1 MDGVV
6 KYRNVAPGKEDA
18 FFEKYGQYNPVL
30 VTDDPTTKSYMSTPF
45 TPKRNELT
53 EDDLVKIEEWVGSLK
68 TQEPGKDIGVEQ
80 PQTQETDLSQENQ
93 QQIEGNTE
101 LDLVKSS
108 SELLSS
114 TVDSKF
120 GIAGYSALTD
130 TLDLETIK
138 SNNAKLIIEN
148 SYQNYP
154 DVEKEI
160 LKKDAYLFDQYKNPE
175 NQLKNPQDVES
186 LFEGNTEEL
195 NDLYNLVG
203 KKDAMVEAFGW
214 DNVNLDEFN
223 FRTQK
228 ELEEF
233 NLRRN
238 INNKNIIKGNK
249 VDYNFEDTNK
259 RMPIYDLNKDG
270 IVTELEITEY
280 ERRVNFITERNE
292 INKGYLQQ
300 LEQSK
305 IEAVGLEYDQIIDKY
320 QKEIHTKDLSLTD
333 DFKIKTDAVVFYNGA
348 TNTYHIVRSHDW
360 RSFNEYWKNRDKSK
374 HHPNDKWFTSDAY
387 YYKSEYG
394 NVNFFD
400 GSFRATEGGVFPKHL
415 PQGPGKAYAVNSDWD
430 EINYIFRQQDKANR
444 SFLLSDDRL
453 DLNPAQINY
462 KQSKIDEQEFDD
474 SGIRLFNRDYTK
486 EDYDSETYMPNTN
499 EYLEFDAK
507 LNNEA
512 IENFKL
518 KSEEQRNKF
527 AEEYFNDPDYIERI
541 NEIQTEVTPLVEEG
555 LSSVYSDIYLLDG
568 VNLTTPDLY
577 SNFKIQ
583 AEEIHALH
591 MGLSLKLPKDIN
603 GNVTKEAAE
612 EFLKQ
617 YNKELQE
624 AWDGVHYEFYLD
636 YNNALNKALQEHP
649 YIIER
654 QAKFQELEF
663 ENNQKLW
670 DEYIKEN
677 NWTSRSFGYSVFPVE
692 KLKEIAEQLD
702 AAGFSRQDNVQMQDR
717 FLMLQHYLKGAL
729 KQAERENPEKFL
741 DANVRARFVKEYY
754 DYFFDRMKIQSEAYN
769 KNLENSDFW
778 QKLSMTDLQNRI
790 DFGYNRVYTDRFGN
804 TQMKGLTAYYPKD
817 VGNKHNDGSVFYAD
831 GSTRQPAVIYESN
844 IMYYL
849 YSNSDFWKKERNKYP
864 NDPVK
869 QYEYAA
875 EKYGVTEQSIS
886 WAEQTIKDGGRYYET
901 YANANGQSYG
911 KWHEIEGGFDPSK
924 NLEIA
929 TYLLGQRWLRG
940 TGNNDSFIADMQLA
954 RNMASKIIE
963 APMSLSDLG
972 DTRLERFWNGF
983 TSGPNYEWV
992 PFFGWV
998 PEAKRKEKLK
1008 RLVDKDPS
1016 ERTELEEQILI
1027 AYAMKQESDNRV
1039 SELSS
1044 WYNGGKIAKKSAA
1057 FVIEFASTSGVGSL
1071 IKTTIKTGI
1080 KKSMTAKL
1088 ANVTVDKTG
1097 KLVLSNGMKL
1107 STGYQIADK
1116 AIDFTAF
1123 VTSITAR
1130 SSIGGLGHTINGTI
1144 GRMTDEVIWSF
1155 STDADGLIDGIDA
1168 ITASDPEGIE
1178 LGLKKG
1184 EAFTEAFARSY
1195 GMTFGEYMTESIG
1208 FLIPGMGRRILN
1220 IPGVTKIGGRYGD
1233 MVFDSDVYKRLTLGH
1248 FMREKG
1254 FKTAA
1259 EVTEWMAERGG
1270 WHGILGELGEEY
1282 INIPWQNLMEGHGT
1296 PLLAGFLEYDI
1307 NGNPVGIDWGSQ
1319 QEMWIGIGSMGLA
1332 FTGGGAVVSQ
1342 VTGRK
1347 GKYYEVSLNNRTA
1360 IRYNSKEAMDRYLKR
1375 LESDGFF
1382 NNPNNKI
1389 YIKTYNDYV
1398 AADEYRTLLETYRL
1412 AESSMAEIDILED
1425 GGKLNENQKGELLTI
1440 NNRLDELNG
1449 KRFLTEAETLEK
1461 KELESRKI
1469 ELTGGIELRHTIEAD
1484 GTNKLTT
1491 GKTIVANELDILSVD
1506 EKDGGLDDEGRQ
1518 RLLAINDELA
1528 ELNGKR
1534 RKLTEEELKRKQKLE
1549 AEKQKL
1555 IGDIEAKIIQR
1566 KTKRAY
1572 NEQVKKVKAIIEKEG
1587 LTGKIQITEEKG
1599 DKETRKSLLELFGL
1613 TEENGKFFDIE
1624 GNEVTN
1630 IGIKKDKDGK
1640 TIDEGQKIEDIF
1652 KELQTTHGY
1661 FIPADMLGKGEK
1673 SHIIIN
1679 MSASFKNR
1687 GENVASHEFFH
1698 WYLSQALSNTP
1709 ELRIALGESFKSY
1722 LMSIDP
1728 KGIRDSQ
1735 FRQRL
1740 ESYMNEDAATQSEE
1754 AMALFLDAMASGEL
1768 AYKESLMQKIGA
1780 IIKHLFRSI
1789 GVDITL
1795 NTGKDVYDFIK
1806 DFNDSMQRGDL
1817 SASLMKALEDKIKAG
1832 DQMIELSNKVK
1843 KFQKEQK
1850 EAFEKKFKEDLTF
1863 KFIQAGV
1870 EVDDKTIEMIL
1881 KAFTDNPTS
1890 NVKKSKT
1897 GGWSTGTEMDPA
1909 EINEQV
1915 YQEILDNAKKNN
1927 IPNDKLKDAVTRRM
1941 REKLFVANMAAA
1953 NKYAA
1958 QAYAKG
1964 KAALKGTDF
1973 VAAALEDLQQEF
1985 YVELHLLTER
1995 WNPSTGVP
2003 FGAYVQ
2009 MPKGLPIKYGQ
2020 VLNRALQKTGLVTQS
2035 QAALEEAGYQFT
2047 DNSTGSTNSVLQE
2060 EQDNKILV
2068 RDQILNLPDNVIAN
2082 IESAIKK
2089 ANIKLKKKDGS
2100 AISYKEIKQEVIK
2113 GKLNGVLADVGNAF
2127 GIPTQKLVKK
2137 SDLNNEQRTNAR
2149 NKIVELAK
2157 NNNLI
2162 DLLPEA
2168 QDQNATSTEIVRTK
2182 FGQFYEKIADRAS
2195 TAGKQTVGGQKIF
2208 AKRTGG
2214 QKALY
2219 AKMDQVPNQDILDI
2233 FGINQD
2239 GSFQSGTRYDG
2250 AIREFAIQLATAAAN
2265 QELRLDAARKGVD
2278 KKTIED
2284 VASGKSRILF
2294 AKGSKAEQVG
2304 GEFINTNETIKEINP
2319 EFQDD
2324 ATRKFMNMLLKTLG
2338 YKPMYD
2344 FSTKENIDEFFDFVA
2359 PLWISVLPPNVMS
2372 YQYFYHSKRV
2382 LSKGGDIVIE
2392 VEGKQIKTKD
2402 YYKQRLGEF
2411 YIKRGN
2417 QWFVRNE
2424 AERKA
2429 IGLPPLKIGKPFTG
2443 PGAKFKHQTF
2453 GGALGNTAAQ
2463 MRKSDK
2469 DGTVKRFNEINL
2481 SAHQQFWSR
2490 INESI
2495 KNSDQPVYDENN
2507 VDEIKYTAEQN
2518 KENTIRGW
2526 GNFLRMVGMDV
2537 THIHR
2542 MGEVIGYSPNPK
2554 GGRMKPSKKNPEG
2567 KFKLYEWEHAMQAT
2581 LAYLYIFESIIEP
2594 GYDFDTAYDLAMQNY
2609 KIIALDYFYNQF
2621 LERAGRAKSMGKNW
2635 NIFMSFL
2642 DRYFD
2647 TEVVRLNQGFS
2658 KEDGISTSSIIRF
2671 GTGEQTFKQY
2681 YDINND
2687 GSSAAVE
2694 RSSADINTTNN
2705 LTQAISNRIMQSK
2718 TGKTRGMSTFDFD
2731 DTLGFTKS
2739 GVRVTMPNPDGTPKP
2754 KRKVIFLAGGAGSGK
2769 GNVIN
2774 KLGLEGMGFKIVNSD
2789 ISLEWLK
2796 KNSGLPADMRDLTK
2810 EQRSTL
2816 GKLGAQARK
2825 IARGKMMKYQG
2836 EGNGVIVDGTGGSAK
2851 QMQKLVDEFQ
2861 SKGYDVSML
2870 FVNTSL
2876 DVALERNR
2884 ARKERSLLDI
2894 IVKRNHEAVQ
2904 NNKPTFKE
2912 MFGKR
2917 FMEVNTDKLT
2927 QESPM
2932 PKTLVNKMNDFVSG
2946 YEKRRIDATEFAE
2959 QGAEILEQ
2967 GGKFDFSE
2975 FNDVVDG
2982 TPGPL
2987 LDKAKERAAKFGTKD
3002 MFVLTARPQA
3012 SDKAIH
3018 EFLKSQGLNIPLKNI
3033 TGLANSTGEAKA
3045 KWMLEKFAE
3054 GYNDLYF
3061 VDDAL
3066 ANVEAVREVLDQLDV
3081 KSKVVQARVKFSKN
3095 ASIDFNKML
3104 ERKKGIPFDEVIS
3117 GPEAKKRGKG
3127 KGRWDYYIPPSAE
3140 DFKGLLYYFIGK
3152 GKQGEEDLKFLAE
3165 YLLKPFARGIRNWN
3179 AYKQSMVNDFKNLK
3193 KRFPKIKLNKKIK
3206 GTEFTNDTAIR
3217 VYLWDKSGFDIE
3229 GLSVQKQKQL
3239 VDYVNSNP
3247 DIKKFADALSILSK
3261 RKEGYLQ
3268 PSENWMMETIP
3279 TDLRNIVDKIG
3290 RKEFLQ
3296 EWIENKNIILSRE
3309 NINKIEA
3316 VYGSWFREA
3325 LEDILFRMENGGN
3338 RKSGGNRTVNFF
3350 TEWINDSI
3358 GAIMFFNMRSA
3369 LLQTISTV
3377 NFINWG
3383 DNNLFKAAGAFANQ
3397 PQFWADFVMLFNS
3410 DQLKQRRGGLQ
3421 TDVSASELTKSFAE
3435 NGYSPRTL
3443 LRALLQFGFTP
3454 TQIADSFAIAF
3465 GGASFY
3471 RNRYNTYIKKGMTP
3485 EQANEQAMLDFQEIA
3500 EETQQSSREDLISQQ
3515 QATLLGRFVL
3525 AFQNVTMQ
3533 YGRLTKKA
3541 LSDLVNNRGDIKTN
3555 VSKILYYG
3563 LVQNIVFSALQS
3575 ALAFI
3580 MWGDDEEE
3588 IKNKTDRVANNVLD
3602 SFLRGTGLYGALVS
3616 TLKNTVIQWNIQQE
3630 AEYGQTKV
3638 EKVALAT
3645 LDLSPPIGSK
3655 VRKIVNAFYSEYY
3668 DKGVSDELGLRIE
3681 SPQVRKWAYIIEGA
3695 TNIPLAR
3702 LVNKANN
3709 LEEAVTGSH
3718 ETWKRV
3724 MMAMGWSMW
3733 ELGVED
3739 EELEAA
3745 KETAETKR
3753 EEKKKIEKEKEKE
3766 QKKKE
3771 KELEKKKEEQRL
3783 KDEGYKSI
3791 RCSGIK
3797 SNGKRCSI
3805 MSQPTKDKKFLCYH
3819 HMAFTDG
3826 MDRDG
3831 DGIKEYRCTG
3841 IKKNG
3846 KRCKNKTENENKR
3859 CYAHQ

>member
-30 VTDDPTTKSYMSTPF
+30 VTENPTTKSFMSTP
-45 TPKRNELT
+45 KSDLT
-53 EDDLVKIEEWVGSLK
+53 EDDLVKIEEWVSSLK

-80 PQTQETDLSQENQ
+80 PQTQETDLSQEDQ

-108 SELLSS
+108 SELLSN
-114 TVDSKF
+114 TVDNKF
-120 GIAGYSALTD
+120 GIGGFGSLVNNLDIDSVKTNNINALQK
-130 TLDLETIK
+130 DLFSNYRELEKDILIK
-138 SNNAKLIIEN
+138 DSLIFE
-148 SYQNYP
+148 
-154 DVEKEI
+154 
-160 LKKDAYLFDQYKNPE
+160 QYKN
-175 NQLKNPQDVES
+175 
-186 LFEGNTEEL
+186 
-195 NDLYNLVG
+195 NDLPIDKYGKYEKDLFADTNEDLNNLYNEDKQLI
-203 KKDAMVEAFGW
+203 DF
-214 DNVNLDEFN
+214 NNINLGEYKF
-223 FRTQK
+223 K
-228 ELEEF
+228 SEEEYDRF
-233 NLRRN
+233 MRN
-238 INNKNIIKGNK
+238 RSINNKNIIKGK
-249 VDYNFEDTNK
+249 TIDYGYEGPYSINH
-259 RMPIYDLNKDG
+259 MSIYDINKDG
-270 IVTELEITEY
+270 VVTKAEETEYNRRQQFNRERNDKISKYYEELEKGP
-280 ERRVNFITERNE
+280 
-292 INKGYLQQ
+292 NKLQQ
-300 LEQSK
+300 IGDNWDSIVSNYKELDETESELVESIGK
-305 IEAVGLEYDQIIDKY
+305 KDKAVI
-320 QKEIHTKDLSLTD
+320 
-333 DFKIKTDAVVFYNGA
+333 FYNGA
-348 TNTYHIVRSHDW
+348 TDTYHWVKSHAQ
-360 RSFNEYWKNRDKSK
+360 SGFYEYWKNKDETN
-374 HHPNDKWFTSDAY
+374 HHPNDKWFTSDI
-387 YYKSEYG
+387 YYKKSGSGEILG
-394 NVNFFD
+394 N
-400 GSFRATEGGVFPKHL
+400 GSFRVHGGIVYPKDIYTGKGVIAGEDYGNISFIIQQNEKVQKSLSVGNWKEG
-415 PQGPGKAYAVNSDWD
+415 
-430 EINYIFRQQDKANR
+430 
-444 SFLLSDDRL
+444 
-453 DLNPAQINY
+453 LNTGQINY
-462 KQSKIDEQEFDD
+462 ELERMNNYSYFNSSYIMDRDIDEE
-474 SGIRLFNRDYTK
+474 RYN
-486 EDYDSETYMPNTN
+486 SETFRISADEYIEINTKLYN
-499 EYLEFDAK
+499 ENAK
-507 LNNEA
+507 
-512 IENFKL
+512 IY
-518 KSEEQRNKF
+518 EEQVTPIIDEYINNYYSEPEYIEKVNNIVKEITPQILEQLKPEFGEVIQLEDGTITTQEITNKF
-527 AEEYFNDPDYIERI
+527 KE
-541 NEIQTEVTPLVEEG
+541 
-555 LSSVYSDIYLLDG
+555 
-568 VNLTTPDLY
+568 
-577 SNFKIQ
+577 Q
-583 AEEIHALH
+583 AEELHAVYS
-591 MGLSLKLPKDIN
+591 GLVLTLPTDADGYPTEASMKKLQ
-603 GNVTKEAAE
+603 KE
-612 EFLKQ
+612 
-617 YNKELQE
+617 YNKELNE
-624 AWDGVHYEFYLD
+624 LFEGLHADIYTE
-636 YNNALNKALQEHP
+636 YNNNITKSLENNP

-654 QAKFQELEF
+654 QTTLQKELELESEKLWQEF
-663 ENNQKLW
+663 LKNNNQ
-670 DEYIKEN
+670 
-677 NWTSRSFGYSVFPVE
+677 GYSLWE
-692 KLKEIAEQLD
+692 ISKLEEISNQLD
-702 AAGFSRQDNVQMQDR
+702 KAGFARMDNLQMQDR
-717 FLMLQHYLKGAL
+717 FLMLEYYLKGAL
-729 KQAERENPEKFL
+729 KQAERENPDKFA
-741 DANVRARFVKEYY
+741 DPQIRARYIEEYY
-754 DYFFDRMKIQSEAYN
+754 DYFYDKLAVIATRHDEHIQN
-769 KNLENSDFW
+769 HDFW
-778 QKLSMTDLQNRI
+778 IKLQAQDMNLDAE
-790 DFGYNRVYTDRFGN
+790 FGYNRVYEDRFGN
-804 TQMKGLTAYYPKD
+804 EQMRGVTVYYPKD
-817 VGNKHNDGSVFYAD
+817 KGNKYNTGQLYAD
-831 GSTRQPAVIYESN
+831 GTSNQPTVIYESN

-849 YSNSDFWKKERNKYP
+849 YSDSDFWKKERNKYP
-864 NDPVK
+864 NDPIK

-875 EKYGVTEQSIS
+875 EKYGVTETSTA
-886 WAEQTIKDGGRYYET
+886 WAKQVIQDGGRYYRMVT
-901 YANANGQSYG
+901 SKSG
-911 KWHEIEGGFDPSK
+911 KWYEIEGGFDPSK

-929 TYLLGQRWLRG
+929 TELLGRRWIRG
-940 TGNNDSFIADMQLA
+940 TGNNDSFISQKKLIKEMSIGIL
-954 RNMASKIIE
+954 E
-963 APMSLSDLG
+963 APTSLSDLG
-972 DTRLERFWNGF
+972 DSRLGRFWNGF
-983 TSGPNYEWV
+983 TSGPGYEWM

-998 PEAKRKEKLK
+998 PEAKRKEKIK
-1008 RLVDKDPS
+1008 QIVDKDPS
-1016 ERTELEEQILI
+1016 ERTELEDQILTI
-1027 AYAMKQESDNRV
+1027 YGMKQQVDEQV

-1044 WYNGGKIAKKSAA
+1044 WYNGGRIAKKSVP
-1057 FVIEFASTSGVGSL
+1057 FVLEFIGTGGVGKMVSTG
-1071 IKTTIKTGI
+1071 IKTSI

-1088 ANVTVDKTG
+1088 ANITVDKTG

-1107 STGYQIADK
+1107 SAGMNFADK
-1116 AIDFTAF
+1116 FTDFFAFFTA
-1123 VTSITAR
+1123 VNAR
-1130 SSIGGLGHTINGTI
+1130 ASTGGLGHTINNTV
-1144 GRMTDEVIWSF
+1144 GRMTDEVVWSL
-1155 STDADGLIDGIDA
+1155 STDQNGLIESIDA

-1184 EAFTEAFARSY
+1184 EAFTEAFSRSY

-1208 FLIPGMGRRILN
+1208 FLLPGMGRRILN
-1220 IPGVTKIGGRYGD
+1220 MPGIVKKGGKYGD
-1233 MVFDSDVYKRLTLGH
+1233 AIFDSDIYKRLTLAH
-1248 FMREKG
+1248 FMRKKG
-1254 FKTAA
+1254 FTTTA
-1259 EVTEWMAERGG
+1259 EVTEWMGKNAG
-1270 WHGILGELGEEY
+1270 WHGVFGELGEEY

-1307 NGNPVGIDWGSQ
+1307 NGNAIGMDWDSQ
-1319 QEMWIGIGSMGLA
+1319 QEMWIGIGSMAFA
-1332 FTGGGAVVSQ
+1332 FTGTGLAVSK
-1342 VTGRK
+1342 VTGAQ
-1347 GKYYEVSLNNRTA
+1347 GKYYEVSLNKKTA
-1360 IRYNSKEAMDRYLKR
+1360 LRFNSKKALDRYLKR

-1382 NNPNNKI
+1382 NNPNNQI
-1389 YIKTYNDYV
+1389 HLKTYNDYA

-1440 NNRLDELNG
+1440 NNRLDELNR
-1449 KRFLTEAETLEK
+1449 KRFLNETETLEK

-1491 GKTIVANELDILSVD
+1491 GKTIVANEIDILSVD
-1506 EKDGGLDDEGRQ
+1506 EKDGGLNEEQ
-1518 RLLAINDELA
+1518 RSELLSINDELTK
-1528 ELNGKR
+1528 LNGKR
-1534 RKLTEEELKRKQKLE
+1534 GKLTEAELKRKRELE
-1549 AEKQKL
+1549 VEKKKL
-1555 IGDIEAKIIQR
+1555 IGNIEKKILER
-1566 KTKRAY
+1566 KSKRAY
-1572 NEQVKKVKAIIEKEG
+1572 NEQVKKVKAIIEKQG
-1587 LTGKIQITEEKG
+1587 LAGKIQITEEKG
-1599 DKETRKSLLELFGL
+1599 DKETRQSLLELFGL
-1613 TEENGKFFDIE
+1613 TEENGKFFDIQ

-1630 IGIKKDKDGK
+1630 IGVKKDKDGK
-1640 TIDEGQKIEDIF
+1640 TIDEGQSIEDIF

-1687 GENVASHEFFH
+1687 GENVAAHEFFH
-1698 WYLSQALSNTP
+1698 WYLSQALSSTP
-1709 ELRIALGESFKSY
+1709 ELKIALGESFKSY

-1740 ESYMNEDAATQSEE
+1740 ENYMNEDAATQSEE

-1768 AYKESLMQKIGA
+1768 AYKESLMQKIGT

-1817 SASLMKALEDKIKAG
+1817 SASLMKALENKIKAG

-1870 EVDDKTIEMIL
+1870 DVDDKTIEMIL
-1881 KAFTDNPTS
+1881 KAFTENPV
-1890 NVKKSKT
+1890 NNIKKSKT
-1897 GGWSTGTEMDPA
+1897 GGWSTGTDINPVEV
-1909 EINEQV
+1909 NEQV
-1915 YQEILDNAKKNN
+1915 YQEVLNNAKKNN
-1927 IPNDKLKDAVTRRM
+1927 IPNDKLKDAVTQRM
-1941 REKLFVANMAAA
+1941 RDKLFVANMAAA

-1973 VAAALEDLQQEF
+1973 VAATLEDLQQEF
-1985 YVELHLLTER
+1985 YVELVLLTQR
-1995 WNPSTGVP
+1995 WNPSVNP
-2003 FGAYVQ
+2003 AFGAYVQ

-2047 DNSTGSTNSVLQE
+2047 DNSTSSTNSVLQE
-2060 EQDNKILV
+2060 EQDNKVLV

-2082 IESAIKK
+2082 IESAIKN

-2100 AISYKEIKQEVIK
+2100 AISYKQIKQEVIK

-2304 GEFINTNETIKEINP
+2304 GEFSNTNETIKEINP

-2324 ATRKFMNMLLKTLG
+2324 ATRKFMNMLLRTLG
-2338 YKPMYD
+2338 YKKMYD

-2359 PLWISVLPPNVMS
+2359 PLWISVLPPNVMG
-2372 YQYFYHSKRV
+2372 YQYFYHSRRV
-2382 LSKGGDIVIE
+2382 LAKGGDIVIE
-2392 VEGKQIKTKD
+2392 VEGKQMKTKD

-2411 YIKRGN
+2411 YIKKGKP
-2417 QWFVRNE
+2417 WFVRNA

-2443 PGAKFKHQTF
+2443 PGAKFKHKTF
-2453 GGALGNTAAQ
+2453 GDAIGNTAAQ

-2495 KNSDQPVYDENN
+2495 KNSTSENR
-2507 VDEIKYTAEQN
+2507 
-2518 KENTIRGW
+2518 ENTIRGW

-2739 GVRVTMPNPDGTPKP
+2739 GVRVTMPNPEGTPKP

-2825 IARGKMMKYQG
+2825 IARRKMMKYQG

-2861 SKGYDVSML
+2861 AKGYDVSML

-2884 ARKERSLLDI
+2884 ARKERSLLDV

-2904 NNKPTFKE
+2904 NNKSTFKE

-2932 PKTLVNKMNDFVSG
+2932 PKILVNKMNDFVSG

-3095 ASIDFNKML
+3095 ASVDFNKML

-3140 DFKGLLYYFIGK
+3140 DFKGLLYYFIGR
-3152 GKQGEEDLKFLAE
+3152 GKQGEEDLKFLGE
-3165 YLLKPFARGIRNWN
+3165 YLLKPFARGIRSWN

-3261 RKEGYLQ
+3261 RKEGYLP

-3296 EWIENKNIILSRE
+3296 EWIENKNIILSRQ

-3580 MWGDDEEE
+3580 MWGDDEDE

-3616 TLKNTVIQWNIQQE
+3616 TLKNTIIQWNQQQK
-3630 AEYGQTKV
+3630 AEYGKTRV

-3753 EEKKKIEKEKEKE
+3753 EEKRKIEKEKEKE

-3783 KDEGYKSI
+3783 KDEGYKRI

>member
-30 VTDDPTTKSYMSTPF
+30 VTENPTTKSFMSTP
-45 TPKRNELT
+45 KSELT
-53 EDDLVKIEEWVGSLK
+53 EDDLVKIEEWVSSLK

-80 PQTQETDLSQENQ
+80 PQTQETDLSQEDQ
-93 QQIEGNTE
+93 QKIEGNTE

-108 SELLSS
+108 SELLSN
-114 TVDSKF
+114 TVDNKF
-120 GIAGYSALTD
+120 GIGGFGSLVNNLDIDSVKTNNINALQK
-130 TLDLETIK
+130 DLFSNYRELEKDILIK
-138 SNNAKLIIEN
+138 DSLIFE
-148 SYQNYP
+148 
-154 DVEKEI
+154 
-160 LKKDAYLFDQYKNPE
+160 QYKN
-175 NQLKNPQDVES
+175 
-186 LFEGNTEEL
+186 
-195 NDLYNLVG
+195 NDLPIDKYGKYEKDLFADTNEDLNNLYNEDKQLI
-203 KKDAMVEAFGW
+203 DF
-214 DNVNLDEFN
+214 NNINLGEYKF
-223 FRTQK
+223 K
-228 ELEEF
+228 SEEEYDRF
-233 NLRRN
+233 MRN
-238 INNKNIIKGNK
+238 RSINNKNIIKGK
-249 VDYNFEDTNK
+249 TIDYGYEGPYSINH
-259 RMPIYDLNKDG
+259 MSIYDINKDG
-270 IVTELEITEY
+270 VVTKAEETEYNRRQQFNRERNNKISKYYEELEKGP
-280 ERRVNFITERNE
+280 
-292 INKGYLQQ
+292 NKLQQ
-300 LEQSK
+300 IGDNWDSIVNNYKELDETESELVESIGK
-305 IEAVGLEYDQIIDKY
+305 KDKAVI
-320 QKEIHTKDLSLTD
+320 
-333 DFKIKTDAVVFYNGA
+333 FYNGA
-348 TNTYHIVRSHDW
+348 TDTYHWVKSHAQ
-360 RSFNEYWKNRDKSK
+360 SGFYEYWKNKDEAN
-374 HHPNDKWFTSDAY
+374 HHPNDKWFTSDI
-387 YYKSEYG
+387 YYKKSGSGEILGNGNFRVHGGIVYPKDIYTGKGVVAGDDYSNISFIIQQNEKVQKSLSVGNWKEGLNTGQISYELERMNNYTYFNSSYIMDRDIDEERYNSET
-394 NVNFFD
+394 
-400 GSFRATEGGVFPKHL
+400 FRISADE
-415 PQGPGKAYAVNSDWD
+415 YI
-430 EINYIFRQQDKANR
+430 EINTKLYNENAKIYEEQVT
-444 SFLLSDDRL
+444 
-453 DLNPAQINY
+453 PI
-462 KQSKIDEQEFDD
+462 IDEYINNYYSEPEYIEKVNNIVKEITPQILEQLKPEFGEVIQLEDGTITTQE
-474 SGIRLFNRDYTK
+474 IT
-486 EDYDSETYMPNTN
+486 
-499 EYLEFDAK
+499 
-507 LNNEA
+507 
-512 IENFKL
+512 
-518 KSEEQRNKF
+518 NKF
-527 AEEYFNDPDYIERI
+527 KE
-541 NEIQTEVTPLVEEG
+541 
-555 LSSVYSDIYLLDG
+555 
-568 VNLTTPDLY
+568 
-577 SNFKIQ
+577 Q
-583 AEEIHALH
+583 AEELHAVYS
-591 MGLSLKLPKDIN
+591 GLVLTLPTDADGYPTEASIKKLQ
-603 GNVTKEAAE
+603 KE
-612 EFLKQ
+612 
-617 YNKELQE
+617 YNKELSE
-624 AWDGVHYEFYLD
+624 LFEGLHADIFTE
-636 YNNALNKALQEHP
+636 YNNNITKSLENNP

-654 QAKFQELEF
+654 QATLQKELELESEKLWQEF
-663 ENNQKLW
+663 LKNNNQ
-670 DEYIKEN
+670 
-677 NWTSRSFGYSVFPVE
+677 GYSLWE
-692 KLKEIAEQLD
+692 ISKLEEIANQLD
-702 AAGFSRQDNVQMQDR
+702 KAGFARMDNLQMQDR
-717 FLMLQHYLKGAL
+717 FLMLEYYLKGAL
-729 KQAERENPEKFL
+729 KQAERENPDKFA
-741 DANVRARFVKEYY
+741 DPQIRARYIEEYY
-754 DYFFDRMKIQSEAYN
+754 DYFYDKLAVMATRHDEHIQN
-769 KNLENSDFW
+769 NDFW
-778 QKLSMTDLQNRI
+778 IKLQAQEMNLDAE
-790 DFGYNRVYTDRFGN
+790 FGYNRVYEDRFGN
-804 TQMKGLTAYYPKD
+804 EQMKGVTVYYPKD
-817 VGNKHNDGSVFYAD
+817 KGNKYNTGQLYAD
-831 GSTRQPAVIYESN
+831 GTSNQPTVIYESN

-849 YSNSDFWKKERNKYP
+849 YSDSDFWKKERNKYP
-864 NDPVK
+864 NDPIK

-875 EKYGVTEQSIS
+875 EKYGVTETSTA
-886 WAEQTIKDGGRYYET
+886 WAKQVVQDGGRYYRMVT
-901 YANANGQSYG
+901 SKSG

-929 TYLLGQRWLRG
+929 TELLGRRWVRG
-940 TGNNDSFIADMQLA
+940 TGNNDSFISQKKLIKEMSIGIL
-954 RNMASKIIE
+954 E
-963 APMSLSDLG
+963 APTSLSDLG
-972 DTRLERFWNGF
+972 DSRLGRFWNGF
-983 TSGPNYEWV
+983 TSGPGHEWM

-998 PEAKRKEKLK
+998 PEAKRKDKIK
-1008 RLVDKDPS
+1008 QIVDKDPS
-1016 ERTELEEQILI
+1016 ERTELEDQILTI
-1027 AYAMKQESDNRV
+1027 YGMKQQVDQQV

-1044 WYNGGKIAKKSAA
+1044 WYNGGRIAKKSVP
-1057 FVIEFASTSGVGSL
+1057 FVLEFIGTGGVGKMVS
-1071 IKTTIKTGI
+1071 TGI
-1080 KKSMTAKL
+1080 KTSIKKSVTAKL
-1088 ANVTVDKTG
+1088 ANITVDKTG

-1107 STGYQIADK
+1107 STGYKMTDK

-1123 VTSITAR
+1123 VMGVNAR
-1130 SSIGGLGHTINGTI
+1130 ASTGGLGHTINNTV
-1144 GRMTDEVIWSF
+1144 GRMTDEVIWTL
-1155 STDADGLIDGIDA
+1155 STDQDGLIQGIDA
-1168 ITASDPEGIE
+1168 ITASDPQGIE

-1184 EAFTEAFARSY
+1184 EAFTEAFSRSY

-1208 FLIPGMGRRILN
+1208 FLLPGMGRSMLN
-1220 IPGVTKIGGRYGD
+1220 IPGIVKKGGTRYGD
-1233 MVFDSDVYKRLTLGH
+1233 VIFDSDVYKRLTLAH

-1254 FKTAA
+1254 FTTTA
-1259 EVTEWMAERGG
+1259 EVTEWMGKNAG
-1270 WHGILGELGEEY
+1270 WHGVFGELGEEY

-1307 NGNPVGIDWGSQ
+1307 NGNAIGMDWDSQ
-1319 QEMWIGIGSMGLA
+1319 QEMWIGIGSMAFAFSGTGLA
-1332 FTGGGAVVSQ
+1332 VSK
-1342 VTGRK
+1342 VTGAQ
-1347 GKYYEVSLNNRTA
+1347 GKYYEVSLNKKTA
-1360 IRYNSKEAMDRYLKR
+1360 LRFNSKKALDRYLKR

-1382 NNPNNKI
+1382 NNPNNQI
-1389 YIKTYNDYV
+1389 HLKTYNDYA

-1440 NNRLDELNG
+1440 NNRLDELNR

-1491 GKTIVANELDILSVD
+1491 GKTIVANEIDILSVD
-1506 EKDGGLDDEGRQ
+1506 EKDGGLNEEQ
-1518 RLLAINDELA
+1518 RSELLSINDELTK
-1528 ELNGKR
+1528 LNSKR
-1534 RKLTEEELKRKQKLE
+1534 GKLTEAELKRKRELE
-1549 AEKQKL
+1549 VEKKKL
-1555 IGDIEAKIIQR
+1555 IGNIEKKILER
-1566 KTKRAY
+1566 KSKRAY
-1572 NEQVKKVKAIIEKEG
+1572 NEQVKKVKAIIEKQG

-1599 DKETRKSLLELFGL
+1599 DKETRQSLLELFGL
-1613 TEENGKFFDIE
+1613 TEENGKFFDMQ

-1630 IGIKKDKDGK
+1630 IGVKKDKDGK
-1640 TIDEGQKIEDIF
+1640 TIDEGQSIEDIF

-1687 GENVASHEFFH
+1687 GENVAAHEFFH

-1709 ELRIALGESFKSY
+1709 ELKIALGESFKSY

-1740 ESYMNEDAATQSEE
+1740 ENYINEDAATQSEE
-1754 AMALFLDAMASGEL
+1754 AMALFLDAIASGEL
-1768 AYKESLMQKIGA
+1768 AYKESLMQKIGT

-1817 SASLMKALEDKIKAG
+1817 SASLMKALENKIKAG

-1870 EVDDKTIEMIL
+1870 DVDDKTIEMIL
-1881 KAFTDNPTS
+1881 KAFTDNPTN

-1897 GGWSTGTEMDPA
+1897 GGWSTGTEIDPV
-1909 EINEQV
+1909 EVNEQV
-1915 YQEILDNAKKNN
+1915 YQEILNNAKKNN
-1927 IPNDKLKDAVTRRM
+1927 IPNDKLKDAVTQRM
-1941 REKLFVANMAAA
+1941 RDKLFVANMAAA

-1973 VAAALEDLQQEF
+1973 VAATLEDLQQEF
-1985 YVELHLLTER
+1985 YVELVLLTQR

-2047 DNSTGSTNSVLQE
+2047 DNSTGSTNSILQE

-2294 AKGSKAEQVG
+2294 AKSANESFEQVD
-2304 GEFINTNETIKEINP
+2304 NTESLVESKQGNNVLAPFELDLVKN
-2319 EFQDD
+2319 D
-2324 ATRKFMNMLLKTLG
+2324 ALLKGKNLRPMLRIKKVEDV
-2338 YKPMYD
+2338 KPW
-2344 FSTKENIDEFFDFVA
+2344 IDELIKIGFFKAFPIEFFFNTTAKNDLQQTHPYSIKYNTTKTNASIFTSSSQN
-2359 PLWISVLPPNVMS
+2359 LG
-2372 YQYFYHSKRV
+2372 
-2382 LSKGGDIVIE
+2382 LSSSSEAWKE
-2392 VEGKQIKTKD
+2392 FRLQIQELYENNKD
-2402 YYKQRLGEF
+2402 NKNF
-2411 YIKRGN
+2411 
-2417 QWFVRNE
+2417 W
-2424 AERKA
+2424 
-2429 IGLPPLKIGKPFTG
+2429 GKPFKG
-2443 PGAKFKHQTF
+2443 VDMGKMFSLRGSYDSF
-2453 GGALGNTAAQ
+2453 F
-2463 MRKSDK
+2463 
-2469 DGTVKRFNEINL
+2469 TVNKRITLPNGKKKT
-2481 SAHQQFWSR
+2481 
-2490 INESI
+2490 I
-2495 KNSDQPVYDENN
+2495 KV
-2507 VDEIKYTAEQN
+2507 
-2518 KENTIRGW
+2518 
-2526 GNFLRMVGMDV
+2526 
-2537 THIHR
+2537 
-2542 MGEVIGYSPNPK
+2542 YSPK
-2554 GGRMKPSKKNPEG
+2554 KARESKKQIEYFNDQVGKIHKQMWMRILNIVKSNRNNATGISMFLSFVGNDTQHWHKLGAQIEG
-2567 KFKLYEWEHAMQAT
+2567 FSTNIKGKRVEYEHAMPAT
-2581 LAYLYIFESIIEP
+2581 KAYLYLLNAALGEDINFEA
-2594 GYDFDTAYDLAMQNY
+2594 AYNFLIQNF
-2609 KIIALDYFYNQF
+2609 KLIALD
-2621 LERAGRAKSMGKNW
+2621 KSMDDKLRLAITEAGYSLQKVMPDNW
-2635 NIFMSFL
+2635 SVIDGNWWE
-2642 DRYFD
+2642 RYFNTIVEAINGGID
-2647 TEVVRLNQGFS
+2647 PSTIEDINGVTLDVKYNVNASGGIMRS
-2658 KEDGISTSSIIRF
+2658 KTSS
-2671 GTGEQTFKQY
+2671 
-2681 YDINND
+2681 DIK
-2687 GSSAAVE
+2687 
-2694 RSSADINTTNN
+2694 TTNN

-2718 TGKTRGMSTFDFD
+2718 TGKTKGMSTFDFD

-2739 GVRVTMPNPDGTPKP
+2739 GVRVTMPNPEGTPKP

-2825 IARGKMMKYQG
+2825 IAKRKMMKYQG

-2861 SKGYDVSML
+2861 AKGYDVSML

-2884 ARKERSLLDI
+2884 ARKERSLLDV

-3095 ASIDFNKML
+3095 ASVDFNKML

-3117 GPEAKKRGKG
+3117 GPEAKKRGRG

-3140 DFKGLLYYFIGK
+3140 DFKGLLYYFIGR

-3165 YLLKPFARGIRNWN
+3165 YLLKPFARGIRSWN

-3261 RKEGYLQ
+3261 RKEGYLP

-3296 EWIENKNIILSRE
+3296 EWIENKNIILSRQ

-3616 TLKNTVIQWNIQQE
+3616 TLKNTVIQWNQQQK
-3630 AEYGQTKV
+3630 AEYGKTRV

-3681 SPQVRKWAYIIEGA
+3681 NPQVRKWAYIIEGA

-3733 ELGVED
+3733 ELGVKD

-3753 EEKKKIEKEKEKE
+3753 EEKRKIEKEKEKE